1 MKRFSEQLHKKSES
15 LYLKADEKRILR
27 ERLVSYMEYHPLSV
41 VNNAKEKAAIDDSLV
56 DPVIK
61 IIRFDL
67 NFVKWSGAL
76 VAIVFL
82 VVPYVAE
89 KSVPGDMFYAVKVN
103 FNEEVRSTLAFN
115 SYDKVVWETER
126 LNRRIAEARL
136 LTSEGKMTEEIEDSV
151 AEAVRTHSENA
162 KKEIEV
168 LKQTD
173 ESGAVLAS
181 IQLDTAIDVQTT
193 ALQSD
198 LQASS
203 TESVMA
209 TKIVGVLNET
219 QNNVDQDLAQVIPPR
234 ERLTG
239 QVEME
244 TTRAYELLD
253 NIKNYATTEEQSDIK
268 RRLEDID
275 RKTAVAMGIF
285 ETSETEAGKQMLDII
300 QDTQKLIVFM
310 TNIDVRSS
318 LTVDQIVPVT
328 LTDAERL
335 EAVNKQIA
343 ETFTMIED
351 SELALT
357 ATSTEKV
364 GEKARVTLDNSKKEL
379 QEDILPAINRGDFDL
394 TSIENKVGEIL
405 NQVKDIKALLGVR
418 DSDIDLLKQDNK
430 TSTSTDSVGSPVAT
444 STATTTESL

>member
-136 LTSEGKMTEEIEDSV
+136 LTSEGKMTEEIEASV

-364 GEKARVTLDNSKKEL
+364 GEKARVTLDKSKKEL